1 MSTNN
6 GYNHAE
12 MASRNG
18 RFELSYPTA
27 DLHAENDQL
36 HCLLELRNAEIAFLR
51 GQVDERDA
59 TLRSLR
65 APVYDILGA
74 ISSHLGNTT
83 DMASKAKAEDRDLLM
98 EECEESI
105 EANNGDAELA
115 AAEKWATETTKSVR
129 KVPAPENR
137 CKGIC
142 SSGTQCSRSSSP
154 ESSFCKTHLK
164 MNTKASNTSSPDSEG
179 DEKKANAATKAA
191 KLVEREAVKATK
203 AAAKLAERA
212 ATQAT
217 KLAEKEAKAAAKLA
231 EREAKAAAKLAEKE
245 AKAAAKLAEKEA
257 KAAEREAAKALK
269 PKRPTPPF
277 ALWQSH
283 AKEEIAAQVAAD
295 QTGRHYLTIVGG
307 LWKALPFAERERFQE
322 MTKAQRA
329 DNNAAAALIGLSS

>member
-51 GQVDERDA
+51 GQIDERDA

-137 CKGIC
+137 CQGIC
-142 SSGTQCSRSSSP
+142 SSGIQCSRSSSP

-179 DEKKANAATKAA
+179 DDKKAKAATKTA

-212 ATQAT
+212 AAQAT
-217 KLAEKEAKAAAKLA
+217 
-231 EREAKAAAKLAEKE
+231 
-245 AKAAAKLAEKEA
+245 KLAEKEA

-329 DNNAAAALIGLSS
+329 DNNAAAALIDLSS

>member
-217 KLAEKEAKAAAKLA
+217 KLAEKEAKAA
-231 EREAKAAAKLAEKE
+231 
-245 AKAAAKLAEKEA
+245 
-257 KAAEREAAKALK
+257 EREAAKALK